1 MQQTGVREASQP
13 AGAKRNFERQGTN
26 LVPVLDRLKRRRLLG
41 RGNSIGTGGQTPGFL
56 YEVEVDS
63 AGRILAGKRV
73 DESELGGHI
82 HFLTIECEEKMSDDH
97 FRLTS
102 LAVVTEGGIC
112 LYRRSLH

>member
-1 MQQTGVREASQP
+1 MQQTEMQEASQP

-26 LVPVLDRLKRRRLLG
+26 LVPVLDRLKRRRVLG
-41 RGNSIGTGGQTPGFL
+41 RGSGMGAALGFL

-73 DESELGGHI
+73 DESELRGFI
-82 HFLTIECEEKMSDDH
+82 HFLTVTCEVEMSDDH

-102 LAVVTEGGIC
+102 LAVVTEGGIY